1 MKKFLV
7 KGGIPLLILLV
18 GGATYRIM
26 VASGAPPKREE
37 RPYLGPLVKG
47 VEAPTRQVQIL
58 VEGQGTVQ
66 PSVQIDLV
74 PQVSGAVVWKAPQL
88 ERGGFFA
95 AGDLLVKIDPR
106 DYELALERTRA
117 EVAQAQFQYELARE
131 EAEVAR
137 REWELL
143 DAAGEPSQ
151 LVLRQPQLRAA
162 EAVYKAAQARLDE
175 AQLRLERSKLY
186 APFDGRVRQTTLDA
200 GQFVNAGQAVARIYS
215 IEKAEIVVPVP
226 DEDLAWFDV
235 PMGHV
240 EVGGAADVQ
249 GAGAERPGSVAGAE
263 AIVKGWYAGRQYE
276 WRGRV
281 VRTEGEIDPQSRMV
295 RLVVEVDD
303 PYGGIQSEREA
314 LKVGMFV
321 DVHIVGRQVEGVRVL
336 PRLALRAG
344 NTVWTA
350 GRAGVLKVRPA
361 KVVRAMDEDVVLRFD
376 MAADESVVLSQL
388 SGVTDGMKV
397 RLAEEM

>member
-18 GGATYRIM
+18 GGAAFRIM

-95 AGDLLVKIDPR
+95 AGDLLVQIDPR

-117 EVAQAQFQYELARE
+117 EVAQAQFQYELARQ

-162 EAVYKAAQARLDE
+162 EAAYKAAQAQLGE
-175 AQLRLERSKLY
+175 AHLAL
-186 APFDGRVRQTTLDA
+186 PFFTA
-200 GQFVNAGQAVARIYS
+200 GQVMAALSSLMLLQLSSMPLQISLAPGWMDTLPSEQSPVFGAVNL
-215 IEKAEIVVPVP
+215 
-226 DEDLAWFDV
+226 LA
-235 PMGHV
+235 P
-240 EVGGAADVQ
+240 
-249 GAGAERPGSVAGAE
+249 S
-263 AIVKGWYAGRQYE
+263 GRQ
-276 WRGRV
+276 RHFL
-281 VRTEGEIDPQSRMV
+281 TEMP
-295 RLVVEVDD
+295 
-303 PYGGIQSEREA
+303 
-314 LKVGMFV
+314 
-321 DVHIVGRQVEGVRVL
+321 
-336 PRLALRAG
+336 
-344 NTVWTA
+344 
-350 GRAGVLKVRPA
+350 
-361 KVVRAMDEDVVLRFD
+361 
-376 MAADESVVLSQL
+376 
-388 SGVTDGMKV
+388 
-397 RLAEEM
+397 